1 MRLSEISRRL
11 IVASL
16 ASAGLLVLQGC
27 QESEQDRILVYEKG
41 TYLGEP
47 DEELSPAQ
55 QEALRYRAKI
65 TQGN

>member
-1 MRLSEISRRL
+1 MPLSQNPRRL
-11 IVASL
+11 IVACL
-16 ASAGLLVLQGC
+16 AGIGLLILQGC
-27 QESEQDRILVYEKG
+27 QESEQDRILSFEKG

-47 DEELSPAQ
+47 DEPLSPAQ